1 MRVLRPSL
9 IVALVIVSVWKCET
23 WKNFPAAVRDAA
35 LFHVTPPVPHDF
47 FQEWASSCNYANGL
61 PLYLPQRQAYLREFN
76 HLGFVPPPP
85 DRTLPDMN
93 PVNAHPPPSVLIFLP
108 LASMSYVTA
117 FRIWNLASVVMIATA
132 LLLLWRELASSP
144 LAARAGPANGHGPT
158 PGPASGLAPGPA
170 SDPRRPPSRGF
181 WWLVVAILLVSHPL
195 REQFFNGQLNPP
207 LLLCVIGAWAAARRD
222 RDTLAGVLLG
232 LAAAL
237 KLFPVFLFIVPAV
250 RRRWSTLVAGG
261 VTILVANLIA
271 VSVFGVDAYRDYVL
285 RVMPALVVMQTSA
298 YNASLIAFWKR
309 LFDSPG
315 IGFLPVVPWAHW
327 PLVATLG
334 IALSA
339 AAVVAA
345 IIALLVRARNRDDE
359 DLAFGAA
366 VVGMLL
372 LSPITWP
379 HGFLILLLPLVL
391 LARRLRGRYTTSLAL
406 ACCLFVLTARPTWW
420 LYRFETWNSSFV
432 HWTPPGGLWLI
443 TTVALQGYALLAL
456 FAMLLLSAL

>member
-9 IVALVIVSVWKCET
+9 ILALVIVSVWKCET

-47 FQEWASSCNYANGL
+47 FQEWASSRNYANGL
-61 PLYLPQRQAYLREFN
+61 PLYLPQQQAYLREFN
-76 HLGFVPPPP
+76 HLGFEPPPP

-108 LASMSYVTA
+108 LASMSYVSA
-117 FRIWNLASVVMIATA
+117 FRIWNLASIAMIALA
-132 LLLLWRELASSP
+132 LLLLMRELKPTAVVAESAAGSP
-144 LAARAGPANGHGPT
+144 ARPATGSG
-158 PGPASGLAPGPA
+158 ASG
-170 SDPRRPPSRGF
+170 RNRWF

-222 RDTLAGVLLG
+222 RDVLAGVLLG
-232 LAAAL
+232 LAVAL

-261 VTILVANLIA
+261 VTIVVANLVA
-271 VSVFGVDAYRDYVL
+271 VGVFGVETYRDYVL
-285 RVMPALVVMQTSA
+285 EVMPALVVMQTSA
-298 YNASLIAFWKR
+298 YNASLVAFWKR

-315 IGFLPVVPWAHW
+315 VGFLPVVPWAHW
-327 PLVATLG
+327 PLVAMVG
-334 IALSA
+334 VALSA

-345 IIALLVRARNRDDE
+345 IVVLLLRARNRDDE

-391 LARRLRGRYTTSLAL
+391 LARRLRGAYAMSLGL
-406 ACCLFVLTARPTWW
+406 ACCLFVLTARPIWW
-420 LYRFETWNSSFV
+420 LYRFQAWNGPFV
-432 HWTPPGGLWLI
+432 HWTPPGGLWLV

-456 FAMLLLSAL
+456 FVMLLLSAL